1 MVCIHGHTRTTWWN
15 LLIVIGKELFKRK
28 AESKNEVRLFA
39 KQQKLI
45 IELVEIAKKNLP
57 AFTKRRVSNNQLDFI
72 HIQNRCWLGITWS

>member
-39 KQQKLI
+39 NQVNYRIGRNCQEK
-45 IELVEIAKKNLP
+45 P
-57 AFTKRRVSNNQLDFI
+57 AGI
-72 HIQNRCWLGITWS
+72 HQETGIK